1 MLELAY
7 QKTDAGR
14 AEIKT
19 RALGLSRSARN
30 LLLVI
35 DGTRTAEAWLG
46 LVNGCSEADLLF
58 LLEQGLIAP
67 AAGARAPAVPAPLA
81 VAAPAPAPQPG
92 SPLPPD
98 DLPVLTE
105 EAEIDIASVALRYEE
120 LYSLLTQYA
129 KQYLGLLKGY
139 RMVLEV
145 ERCADL
151 SELQDLA
158 RRFLDDVRQA
168 QGDDVAAQ
176 LRQAL
181 SLH

>member
-14 AEIKT
+14 VEIKT
-19 RALGLSRSARN
+19 RALSLSRSARN

-35 DGTRTAEAWLG
+35 DGTKTAQTWLG
-46 LVNGCSEADLLF
+46 LVNGCNEADIFF

-67 AAGARAPAVPAPLA
+67 AGGARATAVPAPQ
-81 VAAPAPAPQPG
+81 AAPAPTRQPG
-92 SPLPPD
+92 SSQPPA

-151 SELQDLA
+151 AELQDLA
-158 RRFLDDVRQA
+158 RRFIDDVRQA

-181 SLH
+181 SLR

>member
-19 RALGLSRSARN
+19 RALSLSRSARN

-35 DGTRTAEAWLG
+35 DGSKTAQSWLG
-46 LVNGCSEADLLF
+46 LVNGCSEADMFF

-67 AAGARAPAVPAPLA
+67 AGGARASV
-81 VAAPAPAPQPG
+81 VAAVNTAAMPVPQPG
-92 SPLPPD
+92 SPQAPV
-98 DLPVLTE
+98 DLPVLTD

-151 SELQDLA
+151 AELQDLA
-158 RRFLDDVRQA
+158 RRFIDDVRQA

-181 SLH
+181 SLR